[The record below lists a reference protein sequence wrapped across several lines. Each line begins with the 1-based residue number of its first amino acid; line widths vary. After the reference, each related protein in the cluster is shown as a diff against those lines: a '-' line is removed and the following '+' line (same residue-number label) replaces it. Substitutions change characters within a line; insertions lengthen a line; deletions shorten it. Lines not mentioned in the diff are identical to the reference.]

1 MITSPLT
8 DFPFENRKAPVF
20 WSGLTRSYV
29 TGKLST
35 STLYQERK
43 WEMEAANMVDSH
55 SLYTESSR
63 LRALARML
71 EGNGDVERP
80 DITFTAIELDGFAS
94 LLAAVADDIDAYRDL

>member
-1 MITSPLT
+1 MPLC
-8 DFPFENRKAPVF
+8 F
-20 WSGLTRSYV
+20 GLSCRTL
-29 TGKLST
+29 TLQGNFQPL
-35 STLYQERK
+35 LYQERK